1 MAVKDA
7 KPVAPEGEAPRKG
20 KKLLIIVLAAA
31 VLVVVLLAAVAILLL
46 QGGSD
51 ESEGDEEEAQ
61 EIQATTK
68 KKGGHGVPPVFV
80 ALDPFTVNLAPE
92 EHGSGQYM
100 QVTLSLEV
108 DDLEEDA
115 RLKAWMPRIRND
127 VTLIMSGKK
136 ESELMTK
143 EGKAALAQ
151 EIQDGI
157 NAIVSPPPKKGKAPD
172 GPVRA
177 VLFTQIIIQ

>member
-1 MAVKDA
+1 MAAKDA
-7 KPVAPEGEAPRKG
+7 KPVASEGEAPKKS
-20 KKLLIIVLAAA
+20 KKLLVIVL
-31 VLVVVLLAAVAILLL
+31 VLVVLGVALLAAVTFLFL
-46 QGGSD
+46 QGGGD
-51 ESEGDEEEAQ
+51 EGEGDEEEVEETQ
-61 EIQATTK
+61 KPK
-68 KKGGHGVPPVFV
+68 KKAGHDAPPVFV

-92 EHGSGQYM
+92 EHGGGQYM

-143 EGKAALAQ
+143 EGKEALAR
-151 EIQDGI
+151 EIRDGV
-157 NAIVSPPPKKGKAPD
+157 NSIVSPPRKGKASD